1 MAMKDDTID
10 LLNFEEIK
18 S

>member
-1 MAMKDDTID
+1 MKDDTID